1 MEPSKVYF
9 CDLHTHLGDGL
20 PNKLKRLIKKA
31 GIGQID
37 FANKYVAIKM
47 NLGEPGNLSYLR
59 PNYARAVADVVRNDP
74 GFISW
79 MLSRDFT
86 YDTKNVVNRI
96 RLREA
101 YKNK

>member
-1 MEPSKVYF
+1 MF
-9 CDLHTHLGDGL
+9 
-20 PNKLKRLIKKA
+20 NF
-31 GIGQID
+31 GQHR
-37 FANKYVAIKM
+37 
-47 NLGEPGNLSYLR
+47 GE
-59 PNYARAVADVVRNDP
+59 AVADVVRNDP